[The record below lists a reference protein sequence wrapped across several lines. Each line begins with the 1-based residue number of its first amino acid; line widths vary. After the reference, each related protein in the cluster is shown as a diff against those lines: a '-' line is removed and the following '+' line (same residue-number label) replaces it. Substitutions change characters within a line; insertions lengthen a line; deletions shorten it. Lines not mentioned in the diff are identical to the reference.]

1 MNNKYNELNE
11 SVELKRKLFSI
22 GICPSMGPRGLKG
35 DVGPT
40 GPKGDKGEIGERGP
54 QGIPGEIPVS
64 SYEGLAFASFTDAKS
79 INNMEFENTWLV
91 PNVSP
96 YFTLLNNSEIEL
108 IPGIYEIS
116 FSGTIEGGDNTHGG
130 TFYLQT
136 SEGSALKDL
145 TFTLP
150 IGTLEMMHFSQ
161 TILFRFD
168 KDTVLQVPVD
178 ILGDLNTSNVE
189 IKNVTLLIK
198 KIHE

>member
-1 MNNKYNELNE
+1 MNDKYDELYKN
-11 SVELKRKLFSI
+11 VELKKKLMGL
-22 GICPSMGPRGLKG
+22 GICSITGPRGLKG

-40 GPKGDKGEIGERGP
+40 GPKGDKGE
-54 QGIPGEIPVS
+54 PGDVSVS
-64 SYEGLAFASFTDAKS
+64 SYEGLLFASFKDTKG

-116 FSGTIEGGDNTHGG
+116 FSGTIEGADNTHGG
-130 TFYLQT
+130 AFYLQT
-136 SEGSALKDL
+136 SEGDALKDL
-145 TFTLP
+145 NYTLP
-150 IGTLEMMHFSQ
+150 TDSLEMMHFSQ

-168 KDTVLQVPVD
+168 KDTILQVPVD
-178 ILGDLNTSNVE
+178 ILGDLNTSNIE
-189 IKNVTLLIK
+189 IKNVTLLLK

>member
-1 MNNKYNELNE
+1 M
-11 SVELKRKLFSI
+11 ELKRKLFSI

-40 GPKGDKGEIGERGP
+40 GP
-54 QGIPGEIPVS
+54 QGIPCEIPVS
-64 SYEGLAFASFTDAKS
+64 SYEGLAFASFINAKS

-91 PNVSP
+91 PNASP
-96 YFTLLNNSEIEL
+96 YFTLLNNSKIEL

-116 FSGTIEGGDNTHGG
+116 FSGRIEGGDNTHDG

-150 IGTLEMMHFSQ
+150 IDSLEMMHFSQ

-189 IKNVTLLIK
+189 IKM
-198 KIHE
+198 

>member
-1 MNNKYNELNE
+1 MHK
-11 SVELKRKLFSI
+11 
-22 GICPSMGPRGLKG
+22 
-35 DVGPT
+35 
-40 GPKGDKGEIGERGP
+40 
-54 QGIPGEIPVS
+54 
-64 SYEGLAFASFTDAKS
+64 
-79 INNMEFENTWLV
+79 LV
-91 PNVSP
+91 PNASP
-96 YFTLLNNSEIEL
+96 YFTLLNNSKIEL

-116 FSGTIEGGDNTHGG
+116 FSGRIEGGDNTHDG

-150 IGTLEMMHFSQ
+150 IDSLEMMHFSQ

-189 IKNVTLLIK
+189 IKM
-198 KIHE
+198 